1 MKKTVDLISSS
12 LFFDAT
18 ATLRDFRI
26 FMQLKTF
33 DDILFM
39 IFDLS
44 ENRYTENE
52 KKNRFFRFRFRIRN
66 FHLFFIRLFRQSN

>member
-18 ATLRDFRI
+18 AISKRFKI
-26 FMQLKTF
+26 FIQLKTF
-33 DDILFM
+33 DDISFM
-39 IFDLS
+39 ISDS
-44 ENRYTENE
+44 SKSRYTENE

-66 FHLFFIRLFRQSN
+66 FHLFFTRLLRQSN